1 MKFTRGEARGVLIL
15 GILLVALLALVAWH
29 RARRDTG
36 VSPACLPAEIRV
48 MADSLSLR
56 CDSLSGVNALRAS
69 EMPNTAKKIRPAVS
83 GKGKRQGGK
92 MVRERKSG
100 STTVPDRGSPLDEPV
115 D

>member
-29 RARRDTG
+29 RARRDAE
-36 VSPACLPAEIRV
+36 VVPACLPAEIKV
-48 MADSLSLR
+48 VADSLSLR
-56 CDSLSGVNALRAS
+56 DSLSGIEPLRPG
-69 EMPNTAKKIRPAVS
+69 EMPDTATKIRPAVS
-83 GKGKRQGGK
+83 GKGKLQGGK

-100 STTVPDRGSPLDEPV
+100 SAMVPDRGSPLDEPV